1 MGKEYEIKEEIKK
14 EIKEEVKVQEEP
26 KKIKPHA
33 LYR

>member
-1 MGKEYEIKEEIKK
+1 MGKEYEIKED
-14 EIKEEVKVQEEP
+14 IKEEVKVKVQEEP